1 MVYIEPYASSVGE
14 LITELLEYQSEDA
27 EKLQPIEATTLL
39 AGIIVD
45 TRNFTLRTGSRTF
58 DTASYLKSVGADTI
72 LIQRLLKEN
81 VDTYLMRHIY

>member
-1 MVYIEPYASSVGE
+1 MIIDHHRRGEEFPENPDLVYIEPYASSAGE

-45 TRNFTLRTGSRTF
+45 T
-58 DTASYLKSVGADTI
+58 
-72 LIQRLLKEN
+72 Q
-81 VDTYLMRHIY
+81 